1 MNGVKIPECWVCF
14 DKGYVLYQDKDGYEF
29 INHCICKAGTK
40 WQYDGRKCE
49 KRPSQY
55 YIPSVAEKFDVHEL
69 AKQNFFHW
77 REINR
82 NKPGIEK
89 ALIQQSEQI
98 GGLERRAISV

>member
-69 AKQNFFHW
+69 ARDNLLNWWQ
-77 REINR
+77 R
-82 NKPGIEK
+82 NKHRSGVKE
-89 ALIQQSEQI
+89 ALIAKGIQV
-98 GGLERRAISV
+98 GRLPA